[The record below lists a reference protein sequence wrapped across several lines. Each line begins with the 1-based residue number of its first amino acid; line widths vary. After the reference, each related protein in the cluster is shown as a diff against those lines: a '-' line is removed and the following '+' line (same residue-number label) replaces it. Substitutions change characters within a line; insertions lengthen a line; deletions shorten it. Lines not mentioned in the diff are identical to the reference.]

1 MTVKINF
8 IYKLYLILECRSL
21 DKMMTSTHHF
31 CHYSFMLS
39 QKNITAGINKFS
51 LKHLALLLIVAHLP
65 QVFSDVI
72 YGHTNTSS
80 GDCQFKKKKKKISG
94 ILSKNLQIR

>member
-1 MTVKINF
+1 
-8 IYKLYLILECRSL
+8 
-21 DKMMTSTHHF
+21 
-31 CHYSFMLS
+31 MLS
-39 QKNITAGINKFS
+39 QKNITANITAGINKFS

-72 YGHTNTSS
+72 YGHTNTSYVSS
-80 GDCQFKKKKKKISG
+80 GDATVNLKEGKKNLLSR